1 MASAMR
7 LVALMRDAMI
17 SALIAGDQRVL
28 IGSPARFTT
37 PSHPE
42 MAAGHRD
49 GSAKAMVPLEKL
61 PRNAARAFSTSRVST
76 TTSLPPA
83 SSFAT
88 RRVPTNPLAPE
99 IATRIFPEEEEE
111 ADAEEE
117 EEGEAEEASPARAT
131 CARPRRAAGGR
142 ATRDAQEARDNS
154 EDMATCR
161 PVAERESRPHA
172 SVADTPWSRRARG
185 ASAIV
190 RAATRDRT
198 ARAEPRATHG
208 AIARDASGTEV
219 IFIVPSGPGRG
230 SPRASVGHTRR
241 ACRYDHARGS
251 LSGS

>member
-7 LVALMRDAMI
+7 LVALMRDAI

-99 IATRIFPEEEEE
+99 IATRIFPEEEEA
-111 ADAEEE
+111 ADEEEE

-131 CARPRRAAGGR
+131 CARPRRAAGGARRGTRRRR
-142 ATRDAQEARDNS
+142 ATIAKTWRRVVRSPSNRGRTRASRTRRGRGARRCVGDRS
-154 EDMATCR
+154 CC
-161 PVAERESRPHA
+161 HA
-172 SVADTPWSRRARG
+172 RSLIARG
-185 ASAIV
+185 A
-190 RAATRDRT
+190 
-198 ARAEPRATHG
+198 
-208 AIARDASGTEV
+208 ARDARRDRARRERDRGHLYRALGA
-219 IFIVPSGPGRG
+219 GPGLA
-230 SPRASVGHTRR
+230 SSVGRSHP
-241 ACRYDHARGS
+241 ACVPV
-251 LSGS
+251 

>member
-154 EDMATCR
+154 GHGD
-161 PVAERESRPHA
+161 VS
-172 SVADTPWSRRARG
+172 SGRRARIAAARERRG
-185 ASAIV
+185 HAVVEARAVRRRSFGLPRAIAP
-190 RAATRDRT
+190 RARRRARRT
-198 ARAEPRATHG
+198 ARSRATR
-208 AIARDASGTEV
+208 A
-219 IFIVPSGPGRG
+219 GPR
-230 SPRASVGHTRR
+230 S
-241 ACRYDHARGS
+241 S
-251 LSGS
+251 LSCPRGRAGARLERR

>member
-1 MASAMR
+1 MTSVLGREDSGHAAMASAMR
-7 LVALMRDAMI
+7 WVALMRDAMI

-117 EEGEAEEASPARAT
+117 EEGRRRGVAGARHLRAT
-131 CARPRRAAGGR
+131 ASRGGR
-142 ATRDAQEARDNS
+142 ARDEGRAGGARQ
-154 EDMATCR
+154 
-161 PVAERESRPHA
+161 
-172 SVADTPWSRRARG
+172 
-185 ASAIV
+185 
-190 RAATRDRT
+190 
-198 ARAEPRATHG
+198 
-208 AIARDASGTEV
+208 
-219 IFIVPSGPGRG
+219 
-230 SPRASVGHTRR
+230 
-241 ACRYDHARGS
+241 
-251 LSGS
+251 

>member
-99 IATRIFPEEEEE
+99 IATRIFPEEEEGLMGLME
-111 ADAEEE
+111 CVAGFGLGGSSIAMF
-117 EEGEAEEASPARAT
+117 GRVGGGICARAGT
-131 CARPRRAAGGR
+131 EAVPRRRSYSAIPERRAA
-142 ATRDAQEARDNS
+142 ATREQGVITSCSPS
-154 EDMATCR
+154 E
-161 PVAERESRPHA
+161 
-172 SVADTPWSRRARG
+172 
-185 ASAIV
+185 
-190 RAATRDRT
+190 
-198 ARAEPRATHG
+198 
-208 AIARDASGTEV
+208 
-219 IFIVPSGPGRG
+219 
-230 SPRASVGHTRR
+230 
-241 ACRYDHARGS
+241 
-251 LSGS
+251 

>member
-117 EEGEAEEASPARAT
+117 EEGRRRRRRRRAPPARDRVA
-131 CARPRRAAGGR
+131 RRAGARRGTRRRRATIAKTWRRVVRSPSANRGRTRASRTRRGRGARAVRRRSFVLPRAIAHRARSRARRTARSR
-142 ATRDAQEARDNS
+142 ATRA
-154 EDMATCR
+154 
-161 PVAERESRPHA
+161 
-172 SVADTPWSRRARG
+172 G
-185 ASAIV
+185 
-190 RAATRDRT
+190 
-198 ARAEPRATHG
+198 PR
-208 AIARDASGTEV
+208 S
-219 IFIVPSGPGRG
+219 
-230 SPRASVGHTRR
+230 
-241 ACRYDHARGS
+241 S
-251 LSGS
+251 LSCPRGRAGARLERR